1 LLKNFNF
8 CHNHSVGDWLLGI
21 VDCGLVM
28 EKKIKSFRD
37 LVIWQEGIELVKL
50 IYKATESFPEK
61 EKFGLISQIRRAAVS
76 IPSNIAEGHIRS
88 HRPEF
93 KQFLYIALG
102 SIAELETQLIIANE
116 LGYLNKELFE
126 DLINKIHSLGK
137 QIRTLIIKLIPN
149 P

>member
-1 LLKNFNF
+1 MK
-8 CHNHSVGDWLLGI
+8 
-21 VDCGLVM
+21 
-28 EKKIKSFRD
+28 KKIESFRD
-37 LVIWQEGIELVKL
+37 LVIRQEGIKLVKL
-50 IYKATESFPEK
+50 IYKATDYFPEK

-88 HRPEF
+88 HKAEF
-93 KQFLYIALG
+93 KQFLFIALG

-116 LGYLNKELFE
+116 LGYLNKEPFE

-137 QIRTLIIKLIPN
+137 QIRTLIIRLTPN

>member
-1 LLKNFNF
+1 MLKNFNF

-76 IPSNIAEGHIRS
+76 IP
-88 HRPEF
+88 F
-93 KQFLYIALG
+93 V
-102 SIAELETQLIIANE
+102 TQAFCLHLQCRRDVGAT
-116 LGYLNKELFE
+116 
-126 DLINKIHSLGK
+126 S
-137 QIRTLIIKLIPN
+137 
-149 P
+149 